1 VANQDISLTT
11 DVALIKKD
19 LKQIE
24 RFFGRF
30 DTALDTMNSISKAV
44 AVQDEAAKAVI
55 AKIDYIEQRMGE
67 HKEEDV
73 LRFQS
78 LDNRLE
84 EMRESAYNDH
94 AQLAKETNQTR
105 KERNEEIMIQLGKMN
120 GSLDLRLS
128 KIDERIK
135 LLEQWKWYLA
145 GIGAVAIFVAAN
157 IKWTGLF

>member
-30 DTALDTMNSISKAV
+30 DSALDTMNAISKTV
-44 AVQDEAAKAVI
+44 AVQDEAAKSI
-55 AKIDYIEQRMGE
+55 SSKIDYIEKRVAE

-73 LRFQS
+73 LRFQT

-94 AQLAKETNQTR
+94 ARIAKESNQTR
-105 KERNEEIMIQLGKMN
+105 KERNEEIMLQLGKMN
-120 GSLDLRLS
+120 GSLDARLS
-128 KIDERIK
+128 KIDDRIK
-135 LLEQWKWYLA
+135 LLEQWKWYIA
-145 GIGAVAIFVAAN
+145 GIGAVVILVAAN